1 MMTNTRKLTILAV
14 LSALSFLLMIFQMSV
29 GIGFLKVD
37 FSTIPILLALVLF
50 DLRSSFLVLIV
61 RSVLQLALN
70 SKGAETLVG
79 LPINI
84 VAVFVFVLAFA
95 LIWNKKQTLKRFVLA
110 SLVGTLGITI
120 AMLVVNYYYA
130 IPLYAKFV
138 GFDIAGNIGVEKYLL
153 GMVVPFNLLEGLIWA
168 VSFWMVRTLIQSQLK
183 LYEK

>member
-50 DLRSSFLVLIV
+50 DLRSS
-61 RSVLQLALN
+61 
-70 SKGAETLVG
+70 

-168 VSFWMVRTLIQSQLK
+168 VSFWMVHTLIQSQLK

>member
-1 MMTNTRKLTILAV
+1 M
-14 LSALSFLLMIFQMSV
+14 
-29 GIGFLKVD
+29 D

-130 IPLYAKFV
+130 IPL
-138 GFDIAGNIGVEKYLL
+138 LC
-153 GMVVPFNLLEGLIWA
+153 
-168 VSFWMVRTLIQSQLK
+168 
-183 LYEK
+183 

>member
-14 LSALSFLLMIFQMSV
+14 LSALSYLLMIFQMSV

-95 LIWNKKQTLKRFVLA
+95 LIWN
-110 SLVGTLGITI
+110 
-120 AMLVVNYYYA
+120 
-130 IPLYAKFV
+130 
-138 GFDIAGNIGVEKYLL
+138 
-153 GMVVPFNLLEGLIWA
+153 
-168 VSFWMVRTLIQSQLK
+168 
-183 LYEK
+183 